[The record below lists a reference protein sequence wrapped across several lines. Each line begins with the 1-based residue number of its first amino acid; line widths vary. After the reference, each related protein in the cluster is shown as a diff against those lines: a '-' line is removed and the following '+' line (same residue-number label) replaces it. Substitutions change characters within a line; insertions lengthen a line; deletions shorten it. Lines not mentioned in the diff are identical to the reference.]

1 MGPVPSSLCPSTQCW
16 EDSGPLLFLEQH
28 SLLPLLSQPP
38 SARGASNKLGCL
50 RSFQE
55 IPEPRHLPGTQ
66 AQGPADPLVPPME
79 GLLGEGGCA
88 QEGGATPEHQPA
100 QLSGSLPGQ
109 QAGQDGA
116 PAQVTQAVE
125 RTCSGSGPGTAFHS
139 LHQDLGLL
147 IPTLHTVVLQAGPPG
162 HSL

>member
-1 MGPVPSSLCPSTQCW
+1 MCPAHCVLAHSPRRTQL
-16 EDSGPLLFLEQH
+16 SGLLLLEQH
-28 SLLPLLSQPP
+28 S
-38 SARGASNKLGCL
+38 KEGCPC
-50 RSFQE
+50 SFQE

-66 AQGPADPLVPPME
+66 AQGPVESLDPPMKV
-79 GLLGEGGCA
+79 LLGKGGCA

-109 QAGQDGA
+109 QAGQDRA

-147 IPTLHTVVLQAGPPG
+147 IPTLHTVVLQAGPLR
-162 HSL
+162 HSLQNALLLMSQRHTLR